1 MLPSP
6 ALPWFEL
13 ARFRRSRLTRA
24 AVLAVAIVP
33 LFYGALYI
41 WANLDP
47 TGRLDHVKA
56 AVVNQDQMVETVGAD
71 GKKSPVAVGRLL
83 AGNLIGNDDKNN
95 YDWVLTDPQDAA
107 AGLASGDYKAVLT
120 LPKDLSKAATSPG
133 GEDPT
138 KAVQGKLDL
147 RTNDA
152 VNFVNGQIADRI
164 LDAARDALNAQVTAT
179 YLDNLYLG
187 FTDIKTSLEDA
198 ADGAGDLANGAG
210 KLGDGADQLTDGA
223 DQLSDGVGQ
232 LDAGAQRLADGTR
245 SLAGGVNQLDTGAT
259 RLADGLGTLEDRTAP
274 LEGQANQL
282 ADGAAQVS
290 DGVGQVNDVVQQVTG
305 VVADVT
311 GPVSTNIGT
320 IETTLRDLVDDCR
333 AAPTPD
339 TALCDRL
346 DAAADRVAAAGGQ
359 VSGIGDQAKE
369 FGQQS
374 DALAAGAAKVA
385 AGNRRLADQ
394 VPTLVSA
401 ISSASSGAQKLTDG
415 TGRLAAGAKA
425 AAAGADQLAD
435 GTGRLSDGADQLAD
449 GAGRLG
455 TGIDALQDGA
465 LQLQSGLADGSKQVP
480 DYDKDERDQLSKT
493 AATPV
498 TEAAD
503 RLHAVSSYG
512 EGLAPYFIALALWV
526 GAMAIYLLLRPVS
539 ARAIASTTGSVRTA
553 LAGFAPGAALSIVQ
567 VGLLLGVLLSLV
579 GIDAAQP
586 WLLLGIAVLTGLV
599 FTAINQAF
607 IAWFGGA
614 GRFLA
619 IVFVCLQLT
628 AAGGTYPIETS
639 PTFFGIL
646 HGLLPMTYAVHG
658 LRAAT
663 AGGTEG
669 IGTDVTALLLFGFI
683 ALFATVV
690 AAKRR
695 QLVTITRLHPTLQV

>member
-56 AVVNQDQMVETVGAD
+56 AVVNQDEMIQVAGPD
-71 GKKSPVAVGRLL
+71 GKKEPVAVGRLL
-83 AGNLIGNDDKNN
+83 AGNLIGNDDTSN

-107 AGLASGDYKAVLT
+107 AGLASGEYKAVLT

-164 LDAARDALNAQVTAT
+164 LDAARDALNAQVTST

-198 ADGAGDLANGAG
+198 ADGAGELAEGAG
-210 KLGDGADQLTDGA
+210 KLGDGADE
-223 DQLSDGVGQ
+223 LSDGAGR
-232 LDAGAQRLADGTR
+232 LDDGARQLADGT
-245 SLAGGVNQLDTGAT
+245 SELAGGVGRLDDGAQQLAG
-259 RLADGLGTLEDRTAP
+259 GLGTLEDRTRP
-274 LEGQANQL
+274 LTGQADQL
-282 ADGAAQVS
+282 ADGSQQVS
-290 DGVGQVNDVVQQVTG
+290 DGVGRINAVVQQVT
-305 VVADVT
+305 DVIENAT
-311 GPVSTNIGT
+311 GPVSST
-320 IETTLRDLVDDCR
+320 IDTVEDDLRGLADDCR
-333 AAPTPD
+333 SAPTPD
-339 TALCDRL
+339 TDLCDRL

-359 VSGIGDQAKE
+359 VGGIGDQAKD
-369 FGQQS
+369 FGEQS
-374 DALAAGAAKVA
+374 DALAAGAARVA
-385 AGNRRLADQ
+385 AGNRQLADQ
-394 VPTLVSA
+394 VPALVKA
-401 ISSASSGAQKLTDG
+401 ISTASSGAQELSEG
-415 TGRLAAGAKA
+415 TGRLAAGADA
-425 AAAGADQLAD
+425 AAAGAGRLAD
-435 GTGRLSDGADQLAD
+435 GTGQLVDGADQLAS
-449 GAGRLG
+449 GA
-455 TGIDALQDGA
+455 DALQDGA
-465 LQLQSGLADGSKQVP
+465 LQLQSGLSDGSKQVP
-480 DYDKDERDQLSKT
+480 DYDQEERDQLSKT

-498 TEAAD
+498 TEASD
-503 RLHAVSSYG
+503 RLNAVSSYG

-553 LAGFAPGAALSIVQ
+553 LAGFAPGAALSIIQ

-639 PTFFGIL
+639 PTFFGVL

-663 AGGTEG
+663 AGGTQG
-669 IGTDVTALLLFGFI
+669 LGTDVTALLIFGLL

-695 QLVTITRLHPTLQV
+695 QVVTITRLHPTLQV

>member
-56 AVVNQDQMVETVGAD
+56 AVVNQDQMVETVGSD

-223 DQLSDGVGQ
+223 NQLSDGVGQ

-245 SLAGGVNQLDTGAT
+245 SLSGGVNQLDAGVT

-290 DGVGQVNDVVQQVTG
+290 DGVGELNTVVQQVTG
-305 VVADVT
+305 AISSGAGTVT
-311 GPVSTNIGT
+311 GNVDQ
-320 IETTLRDLVDDCR
+320 IEDTLRGLATTCKEAD
-333 AAPTPD
+333 PD
-339 TALCDRL
+339 PPLCAQLD
-346 DAAADRVAAAGGQ
+346 DAADQ
-359 VSGIGDQAKE
+359 VSGLAGQVGDIGDQADE
-369 FGQQS
+369 FGNQS
-374 DALAAGAAKVA
+374 DELAAGAQKVA

-401 ISSASSGAQKLTDG
+401 ISTASSGAQKLTDG

-425 AAAGADQLAD
+425 AAAGADQLAA

-465 LQLQSGLADGSKQVP
+465 LQLQSGLTDGSKQVP
-480 DYDKDERDQLSKT
+480 DYDEDERDQLSKT

-683 ALFATVV
+683 ALFATVL